1 MKTAYIVG
9 GYRSAV
15 GKSGKGVFRF
25 TRPDEMGKQVVQ
37 HLLKDFPELD
47 TNRIDDI
54 IVGNATP
61 EAEQGLN
68 LARMISLMGLNTDK
82 VPGMTINRY
91 CSSGLQS
98 IALAKYQI
106 ESGAANCIIAGGVEC
121 MSSIPFGGW
130 RIVPHHKVS
139 KENPEW
145 YWGMGLTA
153 EEVAKRFKISR
164 ESQDQFALQS
174 HLKAISAIENGR
186 FESQIAPIE
195 INHIFLDE
203 EEKKQEK
210 KYIAK
215 VDEGPRKNS
224 NIESLKKLRPVFK
237 NGGTV
242 TAGNSSQTSDGAA
255 FVMVMSEEMV
265 KEMNIEPIARL
276 ISYKVIGLAPE
287 IMGVGPLYAIPEAL
301 KHAGMKLG
309 DLEQIEL
316 NEAFASQSVATIKEL
331 GLNPEIVNVNGGAIA
346 LGHPLGCTGAK
357 LSVQLLNEMR
367 LRKQKIGAVTMC
379 VGTGQGACG
388 IFELLN

>member
-47 TNRIDDI
+47 TERIDDI

-121 MSSIPFGGW
+121 MSPIPFGGW

-153 EEVAKRFKISR
+153 EAVAEKFKISR
-164 ESQDQFALQS
+164 ASQDEFALNS
-174 HLKAISAIENGR
+174 HIKAISAIEQGK
-186 FESQIAPIE
+186 FEKEIAPIE

-203 EEKKQEK
+203 NEKKHER
-210 KYIAK
+210 KYFAN

-224 NIESLKKLRPVFK
+224 TIEALNKLRPVFK

-255 FVMVMSEEMV
+255 FVMVMSEDIV
-265 KEMNIEPIARL
+265 KELNIKPLARL
-276 ISYKVIGLAPE
+276 ISYKVVGLDPK

-301 KHAGMKLG
+301 KLTGMKLK

-316 NEAFASQSVATIKEL
+316 NEAFASQSVAIIKEL
-331 GLNPEIVNVNGGAIA
+331 GLDPSIVNVNGGAIA

-357 LSVQLLNEMR
+357 LSIQLFNEMR
-367 LRKQKIGAVTMC
+367 RRKQKIGAVTMC

>member
-15 GKSGKGVFRF
+15 GKSGKGMFRF

-47 TNRIDDI
+47 TERIDDI

-121 MSSIPFGGW
+121 MSPIPFGGW

-153 EEVAKRFKISR
+153 EEVAKKFNVSR
-164 ESQDQFALQS
+164 DSQDEFALNS
-174 HLKAISAIENGR
+174 HLKAISAIETGK

-195 INHIFLDE
+195 VNHVFLDE
-203 EEKKQEK
+203 NEKKQEK
-210 KYIAK
+210 KHVVK
-215 VDEGPRKNS
+215 TDEGPRKNS
-224 NIESLKKLRPVFK
+224 NIKALSKLRPVFK

-242 TAGNSSQTSDGAA
+242 TAGNSSQTSDGAS
-255 FVMVMSEEMV
+255 FVLVMSEEMV
-265 KEMNIEPIARL
+265 KELNIEPIARL
-276 ISYKVIGLAPE
+276 ISYKVIGLDPK

-301 KHAGMKLG
+301 KLAGMKLK
-309 DLEQIEL
+309 DLQQIEL
-316 NEAFASQSVATIKEL
+316 NEAFASQSVAIINEL
-331 GLNPEIVNVNGGAIA
+331 GLDPEIVNVNGGAIA

-357 LSVQLLNEMR
+357 LSVQLINEMKR
-367 LRKQKIGAVTMC
+367 RKQKFGAVTMC

-388 IFELLN
+388 IFEIL

>member
-121 MSSIPFGGW
+121 MSPIPFGGW

-164 ESQDQFALQS
+164 ESQDEFALQS

-265 KEMNIEPIARL
+265 KELNIEPIARL

-316 NEAFASQSVATIKEL
+316 NEASASQSVAIIKEL